1 MLVLMFV
8 RAMEADTGNIYAPVL
23 GESSVPATTRSCEGR
38 RLPLGRAA
46 MKRSL
51 KKTTVFWE
59 GGYRRISLYG
69 FDTKEATVGD
79 LRGPRFEAT
88 DIFLVTF
95 CGG

>member
-1 MLVLMFV
+1 
-8 RAMEADTGNIYAPVL
+8 
-23 GESSVPATTRSCEGR
+23 
-38 RLPLGRAA
+38 